1 MASSPAGQTG
11 QDGVTVS
18 NVAGVLQYCPV
29 QSTIGSHHS
38 LHRPVAGVG
47 HIVGG
52 GAHHV
57 VEGLHVVHLA
67 DADWR
72 LFRIPDSRTGT
83 PVDVLA
89 KQTQ

>member
-11 QDGVTVS
+11 QDGVTVT
-18 NVAGVLQYCPV
+18 NIAGVLQYRPV

-47 HIVGG
+47 HIIGG

-57 VEGLHVVHLA
+57 IEGLHVVHLA
-67 DADWR
+67 DTDWW
-72 LFRIPDSRTGT
+72 LLRIPDSRT
-83 PVDVLA
+83 
-89 KQTQ
+89 